1 MEQQGPDTPC
11 TPFAVTCDTEHRST
25 RQSPSSSPSTLTLTP
40 APQHRTLTPSS
51 RPTTPATACLTTT
64 PSNRGSLSTSE
75 PTLRFPRPQG
85 NRHLANWISS
95 SDPDIMRITTT
106 TEDTGLS
113 ESTYELISG
122 TDTESQDG
130 NYTES
135 INESVGSID
144 EHHPDDV
151 HSLAGTEQFN
161 DDESIADEYE
171 PPVKQPNEEPLDI
184 STSVDVDEIPRVEQS
199 WASVVKNGPLPEVEL
214 EIEPEEDAADDALS
228 KAEPESESED
238 EARSRCSLE
247 YTQQSLKTPS
257 IPGPDASDTKDKPS
271 QGPSTDDVRE
281 KVESRRARCNKWLKE
296 VQRADIWGREL
307 VAEDTDN
314 LILKTIVCVF
324 LLLLTAFFAP
334 VIRKEAIPH
343 NPAATSVVTIHPTLL
358 SSSPTQLSTSQ
369 PLSTSTGATALVP
382 LENALPDEWLWGGKK
397 PEVTVTRHE
406 GDFLIHMPQGVK
418 KSWLDRSCLSL
429 HAKRGDEPVLWSI
442 TSVDEGMLLKFPKK
456 ESHGTVKVDIYTT
469 CRPKVHKVLRIT
481 FDKGIIS
488 EALDLTWNFA
498 QRIPELVPAAAQ
510 EAERRLEGAKRSLE
524 TASDNLKTTSDNLY
538 RDIGSRLYN
547 GHRSLYWI
555 KAGIRDRVQ
564 IAKQGI
570 STRIETA
577 ASDVRQQLPNVEAI
591 QQQAG
596 LDLLG
601 AQIRAKLW
609 WLKLTAGK
617 EEHDRYQHAAEQF
630 LAEKL
635 LNNIRLQ
642 PEETGVSKN
651 SSFGQLFRL
660 WSSRSRQDKQEGN
673 KA

>member
-1 MEQQGPDTPC
+1 MEQQGLDTPC
-11 TPFAVTCDTEHRST
+11 TPFAATCDTEHRST

-40 APQHRTLTPSS
+40 APQHRTSTPSS
-51 RPTTPATACLTTT
+51 RPTTPATAGLNTTS
-64 PSNRGSLSTSE
+64 SNRGSLSTSE

-144 EHHPDDV
+144 EHRPDDV
-151 HSLAGTEQFN
+151 HSLADTEQFN
-161 DDESIADEYE
+161 DDESVTDEYE
-171 PPVKQPNEEPLDI
+171 PPTQQPNEEPHDI
-184 STSVDVDEIPRVEQS
+184 SASVDAEETPQVEQS

-214 EIEPEEDAADDALS
+214 EVEPEGEAIDDALS
-228 KAEPESESED
+228 KGEPESESED

-257 IPGPDASDTKDKPS
+257 IPGPDASNTKDKPS
-271 QGPSTDDVRE
+271 QGPSFDDAGE

-296 VQRADIWGREL
+296 VQRPDVWGREFL
-307 VAEDTDN
+307 TEDNHN
-314 LILKTIVCVF
+314 LILKTVACVF
-324 LLLLTAFFAP
+324 LLLLTAFLAP
-334 VIRKEAIPH
+334 VIRREATPH

-358 SSSPTQLSTSQ
+358 PSSSTQLSTSQ

-382 LENALPDEWLWGGKK
+382 LENALPDEWLWGGKQ

-481 FDKGIIS
+481 FEKGIIS

-547 GHRSLYWI
+547 AHRSLYWI
-555 KAGIRDRVQ
+555 KAGIRDRAQV
-564 IAKQGI
+564 AKQGI
-570 STRIETA
+570 STKIETVT
-577 ASDVRQQLPNVEAI
+577 SDVRQQMPNIKAI

-601 AQIRAKLW
+601 AQIRARLW

-617 EEHDRYQHAAEQF
+617 KEHDRYQHAAEQF
-630 LAEKL
+630 LANKL
-635 LNNIRLQ
+635 RDNVHLQ
-642 PEETGVSKN
+642 PKETGLPKTS
-651 SSFGQLFRL
+651 GLGHLFRL
-660 WSSRSRQDKQEGN
+660 WSSSSRQDNQGGK